1 MRRLDGIT
9 GSMDMSL
16 GKLWELAMDR
26 EAFITACRLC
36 LVAKSE
42 DYSPVA
48 VCGVLITVA
57 SLAAERR
64 LWGARASVGLSRRLS
79 SCGPWA

>member
-1 MRRLDGIT
+1 MAL
-9 GSMDMSL
+9 
-16 GKLWELAMDR
+16 KL
-26 EAFITACRLC
+26 FITACRLS
-36 LVAKSE
+36 LVATSE

-57 SLAAERR
+57 SLAAEHR
-64 LWGARASVGLSRRLS
+64 LWGARASVVLSRRLS